1 MRHSTTFL
9 MSLIVASILVLM
21 FLNLV
26 LGSVSIP
33 LKSVWNIICG
43 LGDEPVTWQ
52 NIVWKSR
59 LPQALTALVAGSG
72 PGDKRLADAD
82 CFPESTGGTF
92 CAGDQLWCEHGRGLC
107 GTAER

>member
-1 MRHSTTFL
+1 

-59 LPQALTALVAGSG
+59 LPQALTALVAGAGLAISG
-72 PGDKRLADAD
+72 LQMQFSGIHWRDLPCWGSAPVRAWVW
-82 CFPESTGGTF
+82 P
-92 CAGDQLWCEHGRGLC
+92 LWYC
-107 GTAER
+107 